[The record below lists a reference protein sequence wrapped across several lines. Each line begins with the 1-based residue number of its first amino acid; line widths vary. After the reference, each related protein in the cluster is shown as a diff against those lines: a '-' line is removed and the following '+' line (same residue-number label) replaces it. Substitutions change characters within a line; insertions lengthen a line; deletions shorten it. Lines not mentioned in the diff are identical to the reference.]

1 MQLILNNGEIVELDC
16 ESLVLYV
23 NEEDQ
28 DNFYTRVPI
37 SEFKAIIDMPYWWFD
52 LSAIG
57 FYDRIIKIKDIK
69 EIKC

>member
-1 MQLILNNGEIVELDC
+1 MHLILNNGEIVELDC

-28 DNFYTRVPI
+28 DNFYTRVTI
-37 SEFKAIIDMPYWWFD
+37 SEFKAIIDIPYWWFD

-57 FYDRIIKIKDIK
+57 LYDRIIRMKDIK